1 MTKCK
6 NIRQKAQAALIDSVR
21 EQNIKVSKY
30 KL

>member
-6 NIRQKAQAALIDSVR
+6 KYQAEGKAALIDSVR